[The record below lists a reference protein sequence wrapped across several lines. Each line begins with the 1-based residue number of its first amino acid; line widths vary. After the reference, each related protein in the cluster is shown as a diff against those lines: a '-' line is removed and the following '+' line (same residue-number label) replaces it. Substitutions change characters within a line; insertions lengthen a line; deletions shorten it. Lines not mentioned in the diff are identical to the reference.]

1 MEPWRKELQCLPQ
14 AFAGA
19 VAPTAFASRHVSV
32 VLRSLRSGHA
42 RGTARPRFGCRTPGA
57 GRAAGCQA
65 SASQAVPIR
74 PRHRI
79 TASGFRRF
87 DDVATQGESGES
99 APLMP
104 GI

>member
-1 MEPWRKELQCLPQ
+1 MPPSGVRRCSGAHSVRFPACVGRPPVVAIRARTRHCTTQIRLPHTWRGPSCRVP
-14 AFAGA
+14 G
-19 VAPTAFASRHVSV
+19 VGFAS
-32 VLRSLRSGHA
+32 GPN
-42 RGTARPRFGCRTPGA
+42 T
-57 GRAAGCQA
+57 
-65 SASQAVPIR
+65 